1 MCAMIAHSPGYRAS
15 TAPNGPGPVCSV
27 PTGACPA
34 CTTTG
39 TPASASSPHTSS
51 SCGSMGE
58 NPPTCKCTLKI
69 RAPAATASATYPATP
84 GSG

>member
-1 MCAMIAHSPGYRAS
+1 MCAMIAASPGCRAS
-15 TAPNGPGPVCSV
+15 TAENGPGPVYSV

-39 TPASASSPHTSS
+39 TPASASSPHAGSS
-51 SCGSMGE
+51 SGSSGG
-58 NPPTCKCTLKI
+58 NPPTCRWILKT
-69 RAPAATASATYPATP
+69 RAPAPSASRTYPATP